1 MQEKCTIAQQSCLSR
16 SKAVLVQKEQRDQQF
31 RKVGHGNDSHGS
43 VRLPIGRLSVRST
56 ATEEIS
62 VALLG
67 QEFSPQLPRQGANFR
82 LRPATNCHH
91 QKLNYKKIDQIKNKP
106 QDLLVNTSSG
116 NRVLFIAGYR
126 PAQEFV
132 IEQSLCTR

>member
-1 MQEKCTIAQQSCLSR
+1 
-16 SKAVLVQKEQRDQQF
+16 
-31 RKVGHGNDSHGS
+31 
-43 VRLPIGRLSVRST
+43 LSVRST